1 MPVEKDINLDK
12 PLTTE
17 DINNLE
23 EEANRLE
30 KLAKEAKEDAK
41 KAKQFQKEEDKM
53 LNDAVKKIEALEKE
67 AIKAEKAKNKIGR
80 SIKEVNELASHK
92 SGLGG
97 MGGTSPFAQEEEF
110 GMGGMI
116 PGGGQIPKRSG
127 FGTGGRNDP
136 MGNMASMQQKFADM
150 MKELEKKT
158 KEAQKKAS
166 KERAENARK
175 LANQKKAVSKIQKA
189 QSDFFAVQRN
199 PAGFGM
205 GQLKGL
211 MMKGGIYGF
220 IALAVLAMAEQ
231 VYSEI
236 KRLYADGGPYD
247 VRKQMLAR
255 DQEIIELSHILDRRK
270 GSVFFTS
277 DYELQ
282 QGAPSISNTERL
294 RDRAIIYQNLHL
306 GE

>member
-30 KLAKEAKEDAK
+30 KIAKEAKEDAK
-41 KAKQFQKEEDKM
+41 KAKEFQKEEDKM
-53 LNDAVKKIEALEKE
+53 LNDAVKKIEQLEKE
-67 AIKAEKAKNKIGR
+67 AIKAENAKNKIGR
-80 SIKEVNELASHK
+80 SIKEVNQLATHRG
-92 SGLGG
+92 GLAG
-97 MGGTSPFAQEEEF
+97 MGGADPFAETEEF

-116 PGGGQIPKRSG
+116 PGAGQIPKRSG

-136 MGNMASMQQKFADM
+136 MGNMATMQERFNLM
-150 MKELEKKT
+150 VKELEKKT

-166 KERAENARK
+166 KERAENSRR
-175 LANQKKAVSKIQKA
+175 LASQKKAMSKIQKA
-189 QSDFFAVQRN
+189 QADFFAVQRN
-199 PAGFGM
+199 PMGFGM
-205 GQLKGL
+205 GQMKGL
-211 MMKGGIYGF
+211 LMKGGIYGF

-236 KRLYADGGPYD
+236 KRLYAEGGPYD

-255 DQEIIELSHILDRRK
+255 DREITELDNILARRR

-277 DYELQ
+277 DTELQ
-282 QGAPSISNTERL
+282 QGAPSYSNTTRL